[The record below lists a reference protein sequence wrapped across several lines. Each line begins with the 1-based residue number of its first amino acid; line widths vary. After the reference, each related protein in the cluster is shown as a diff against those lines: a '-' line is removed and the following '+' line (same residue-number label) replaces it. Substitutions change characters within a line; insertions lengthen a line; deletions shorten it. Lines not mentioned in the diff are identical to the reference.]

1 MKNSKKN
8 QVRKYIR
15 NIMMLM
21 CVAMLAGILLP
32 GVHTEAAA
40 QKTKALKAYNKLLA
54 SDSIKRTDDGM
65 TQNPADCSFALVY
78 IDNNNVPELVID
90 CGGSLLR
97 YAVYTYKNGKAQYVT
112 NAGGI
117 FGYYKKKGI
126 FTGGVGVSYICINY
140 VKLSSGKSVKK
151 FSFIEYNGSAT
162 YQSYQSNKTVTITKA
177 KFNRQLKKLVG
188 STKET
193 TNITWH
199 KNTAANRKKYLK

>member
-1 MKNSKKN
+1 MKQKK
-8 QVRKYIR
+8 RKSWR
-15 NIMMLM
+15 NFLILM
-21 CVAMLAGILLP
+21 CIAMLAGILLP
-32 GVHTEAAA
+32 GVHTEAASKKA
-40 QKTKALKAYNKLLA
+40 KALKVYSKLLA
-54 SDSIKRTDDGM
+54 SDSIKRSDDGM

-126 FTGGVGVSYICINY
+126 FTGGVGSSYICVNY

-151 FSFIEYNGSAT
+151 FSYVEYNGSAT
-162 YQSYQSNKTVTITKA
+162 YLSYQSNKEVTITKA
-177 KFNRQLKKLVG
+177 RFNRQLKKLVG

-199 KNTAANRKKYLK
+199 NNTVANRKKYLA